1 VHLARYPGF
10 VCKARS
16 VHRDRGLAAGR
27 PGCDHVVM
35 GVTYELIDAPYPY
48 LCAVYRCVCGGVEV
62 RHGGD
67 SATPPERW
75 ERHPID
81 GDEEQYLCP
90 GCAAEARRRA
100 AESDAPA

>member
-1 VHLARYPGF
+1 MF
-10 VCKARS
+10 
-16 VHRDRGLAAGR
+16 
-27 PGCDHVVM
+27 VM

-75 ERHPID
+75 ERDPID

-90 GCAAEARRRA
+90 ACAAEARRRA
-100 AESDAPA
+100 AESDAPR

>member
-1 VHLARYPGF
+1 MF
-10 VCKARS
+10 
-16 VHRDRGLAAGR
+16 
-27 PGCDHVVM
+27 VM

-75 ERHPID
+75 ERDPID
-81 GDEEQYLCP
+81 GDEERFLCP

>member
-1 VHLARYPGF
+1 MPVSDTEKFVPGRQF
-10 VCKARS
+10 GSPELPSA
-16 VHRDRGLAAGR
+16 AAGATMF
-27 PGCDHVVM
+27 VM

-75 ERHPID
+75 ERNPID
-81 GDEEQYLCP
+81 GREEQFLCP

-100 AESDAPA
+100 AENDAPD

>member
-1 VHLARYPGF
+1 MF
-10 VCKARS
+10 
-16 VHRDRGLAAGR
+16 
-27 PGCDHVVM
+27 VM

-75 ERHPID
+75 ERDPID
-81 GDEEQYLCP
+81 GDEERYLCP
-90 GCAAEARRRA
+90 GCAAEARPRA
-100 AESDAPA
+100 AGSVAPG